1 MELMS
6 VLHNHTDLLVH
17 FFIKE
22 LEHTW
27 RVKFMES
34 KEIYLKNK
42 KDVDQIQ
49 VIIDMKGSK
58 LKDLT
63 NK

>member
-1 MELMS
+1 
-6 VLHNHTDLLVH
+6 
-17 FFIKE
+17 
-22 LEHTW
+22 
-27 RVKFMES
+27 MES